1 MRKRISQDV
10 AAKAINKAS
19 LMNERV
25 ISSGKSD
32 SYYIGY
38 YKGVSKVIDASM
50 GLGGRNPWN
59 KRGYPACPIKT
70 PMGLMAARASLLS
83 LCVKR
88 EFPITMEDV
97 DIISNSLNFV
107 QRFRECFILVDS
119 LESSSLAS
127 RLGVYAAFSEDISKQ
142 EGIDD
147 YTQTVFIRSY
157 TLRKYGRM
165 TAKVSEAAPKKSKQE
180 KISEAKAATLKYYA
194 DTAREAQKNYMRMFN
209 ALTEQ

>member
-10 AAKAINKAS
+10 AAKAINNAS

-50 GLGGRNPWN
+50 GSGGRTPWN

-83 LCVKR
+83 LPRHSAPFSCA
-88 EFPITMEDV
+88 
-97 DIISNSLNFV
+97 SLNTLPRVSSNWPHF
-107 QRFRECFILVDS
+107 QR
-119 LESSSLAS
+119 
-127 RLGVYAAFSEDISKQ
+127 
-142 EGIDD
+142 
-147 YTQTVFIRSY
+147 
-157 TLRKYGRM
+157 
-165 TAKVSEAAPKKSKQE
+165 VS
-180 KISEAKAATLKYYA
+180 
-194 DTAREAQKNYMRMFN
+194 
-209 ALTEQ
+209 

>member
-10 AAKAINKAS
+10 AAEALNKAKA
-19 LMNERV
+19 LNEHV

-32 SYYIGY
+32 SYYMGY
-38 YKGVSKVIDASM
+38 YKGVSRVIDASM
-50 GLGGRNPWN
+50 GSGGRNLWN

-70 PMGLMAARASLLS
+70 TMGLMSARASLLS

-107 QRFRECFILVDS
+107 LRLQDCFILVDS

-127 RLGVYAAFSEDISKQ
+127 RLGVYTAFSEDISKQ

-165 TAKVSEAAPKKSKQE
+165 TAKVSEAAPKNSKQE

-194 DTAREAQKNYMRMFN
+194 DTAREAQKSYMRMFN
-209 ALTEQ
+209 ALTER